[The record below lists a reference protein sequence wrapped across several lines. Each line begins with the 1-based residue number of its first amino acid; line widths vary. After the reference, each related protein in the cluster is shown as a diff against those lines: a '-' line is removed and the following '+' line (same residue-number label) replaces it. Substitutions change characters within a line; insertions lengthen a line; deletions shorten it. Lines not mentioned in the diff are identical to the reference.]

1 MRPKI
6 PPTGEL
12 RRSQVL
18 TTFGPGAMVDLP
30 NHAVLIAGLEYWKG
44 DKQRIYEDRLQ
55 TWLGERLKVPELK
68 LFAPPVDSGDAT
80 ATRTGIDAFQFPVWF
95 LGQVDETWRAPDGR
109 LYRTRPLLPW
119 DRLVKDGY
127 LTRDRKIKPVVPIR
141 FVQACVRGH
150 ISDVDWYGFVRR
162 DYKSERTGDLW
173 FDEGGAGNDFA
184 EIYVRDEKNGNQRRP
199 LSEATIR
206 DGSVLGWCS
215 GRSPWL
221 GPRIREPC
229 DKPNRLL
236 TRSAS
241 NAYFSQTVSVISLPD
256 SDQALRNAVDR
267 VWEDYL
273 KYCESEAEVRKER
286 RKEKVAAALEGFTDA
301 VVWADVERR
310 LGGAAPV
317 EKGIKQV
324 EIETL
329 LAQKDTLGED
339 KPEGDFYART
349 QPIGPLPRS
358 AEGKLN
364 RLVLVHRLR
373 EVSAQ
378 VGFTRFDAALPDIN
392 GELVLDVELAPLSR
406 DLTWLP
412 ANENRGEG
420 VFLAF
425 SPEAIRAWLKRAEV
439 KARAAQ
445 LIAGFEEW
453 RKRKNVDMATFAG
466 LPYIMLQSL
475 AHLLITALSLD
486 CGYSA
491 SAIRE
496 RIYAG
501 ESGYGILLY
510 TGTPGSEGSL
520 GGLVEMGK
528 NLGRHLERALELGRL
543 CSNDP
548 VCAQHDPADP
558 HEERFLHGAAC
569 HGCLLIAETSCERRN
584 ELLDRALVVPTVA
597 TPGAAFFCENG

>member
-1 MRPKI
+1 MKQKI
-6 PPTGEL
+6 PPTGQL

-30 NHAVLIAGLEYWKG
+30 EHSVLVAGLDYWKG
-44 DKQRIYEDRLQ
+44 DKERIYESRLEA
-55 TWLGERLKVPELK
+55 WLSERLAVPELK
-68 LFAPPVDSGDAT
+68 LFAPPVDSGDDASV
-80 ATRTGIDAFQFPVWF
+80 RTGIEVFLFPVWF
-95 LGQVDETWRAPDGR
+95 LGQVDETWTSPDGR
-109 LYRTRPLLPW
+109 VYRTRPLLPW
-119 DRLVKDGY
+119 ERLVKGGY
-127 LTRDRKIKPVVPIR
+127 LTRDRKIKPVVPVR

-162 DYKSERTGDLW
+162 DYTTERTGDLW

-184 EIYVRDEKNGNQRRP
+184 EIYVRDEKNDNQRRP
-199 LSEATIR
+199 LSEATVR
-206 DGSVLGWCS
+206 DGSTLGRCS
-215 GRSPWL
+215 GKSPWL
-221 GPRIREPC
+221 GPRVREPC

-256 SDQALRNAVDR
+256 SDQALRDAVDR

-273 KYCESEAEVRKER
+273 KYCESEADVRKER
-286 RKEKVAAALEGFTDA
+286 RKEKVAAALDGLTDA
-301 VVWADVERR
+301 VVWGEVERR
-310 LGGAAPV
+310 LRGT
-317 EKGIKQV
+317 EKLDKGIKQV

-329 LAQKDTLGED
+329 LAQKETLGED

-349 QPIGPLPRS
+349 HPTGPLPRS
-358 AEGKLN
+358 AQGKID

-378 VGFTRFDAALPDIN
+378 VGFTRFDAPISEIDP
-392 GELVLDVELAPLSR
+392 EVELNVEMAPLSR

-412 ANENRGEG
+412 ASENRGEG
-420 VFLAF
+420 VFLSISRTAVG
-425 SPEAIRAWLKRAEV
+425 EWLKRDEV
-439 KARAAQ
+439 KARARQ
-445 LIAGFEEW
+445 LAAGFDEW
-453 RKRKNVDMATFAG
+453 RRRKRSDKANFPG
-466 LPYIMLQSL
+466 LPYILLQSL
-475 AHLLITALSLD
+475 SHMLITALSLD

-496 RIYAG
+496 RVYAG

-528 NLGRHLERALELGRL
+528 NIGRHLERALELGRL

-558 HEERFLHGAAC
+558 HEERYLHGAAC

-597 TPGAAFFCENG
+597 TPRAAFFLEER